1 MQNQPVAS
9 YVELKETFI
18 KAVAAHE
25 LYFWMTSE
33 DKFDDDQKLILE
45 ADYRLARLAF
55 GCRESQPGFARWL
68 EADVRANVRSY
79 VAQSV

>member
-1 MQNQPVAS
+1 MQNKPMAS
-9 YVELKETFI
+9 YAELKKDFI

-33 DKFDDDQKLILE
+33 DQFDDDQKLILE
-45 ADYRLARLAF
+45 VNYRLARLAF
-55 GCRESQPGFARWL
+55 SGRESQPGFTQWL